1 MLNSDR
7 IGALLLLAFSIAYG
21 ALTFQIPLLPF
32 QARAAFTART
42 MPEALAVLG
51 ILLSLILLIR
61 PGSTDRLRLAG
72 FHWGR
77 GAAVCALMVAYG
89 LTIREGGFLI
99 STSLFLIGG
108 FLVLGERRPVVILG
122 ASLPVVAGFWL
133 LMSQL
138 LGVYV
143 APWPAFLTG
152 N

>member
-51 ILLSLILLIR
+51 IVLSLLVLIR
-61 PGSTDRLRLAG
+61 PASADRPQIAG
-72 FHWGR
+72 FHWWR
-77 GAAVCALMVAYG
+77 ATMICALMVAYG
-89 LTIREGGFLI
+89 LGIREGGFLL
-99 STSLFLIGG
+99 STSFFLIGG
-108 FLVLGERRPVVILG
+108 FLVLGERRPAIVFGASVPVVI
-122 ASLPVVAGFWL
+122 AFWL

-143 APWPAFLTG
+143 APWPAIWMEG
-152 N
+152 